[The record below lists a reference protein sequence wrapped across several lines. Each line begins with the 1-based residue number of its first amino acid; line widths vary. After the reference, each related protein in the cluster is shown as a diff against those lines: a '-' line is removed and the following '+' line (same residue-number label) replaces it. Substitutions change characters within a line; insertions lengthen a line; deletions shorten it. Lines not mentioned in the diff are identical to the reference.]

1 MFIKP
6 GTLEH
11 TGTPKHAAA
20 LEQPRTPQNIERE
33 KKKRKNIY
41 IYIYTRIYE
50 NETRFAGILRPLCV
64 ESVIKFFS

>member
-33 KKKRKNIY
+33 KKKEKIST
-41 IYIYTRIYE
+41 YIYTRIYE